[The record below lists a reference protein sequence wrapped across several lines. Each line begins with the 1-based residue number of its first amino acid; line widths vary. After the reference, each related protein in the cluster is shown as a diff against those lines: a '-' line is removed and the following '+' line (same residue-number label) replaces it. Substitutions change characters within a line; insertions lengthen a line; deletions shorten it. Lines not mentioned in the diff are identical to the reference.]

1 MKGKMSLLTRKI
13 FASIVAISMSIP
25 PTAFASA
32 PEPVVYDANSSIM
45 GLAPKKEDQAKVENT
60 DQTKI
65 EKDLGDYSLEII
77 STLDESLTKIDYTI
91 KAKRKNQAKNEN
103 SNQVSDENLSLTIAK
118 TPTSN
123 IKDIKL
129 ISASVDTEEAPEI
142 KGDLNSLTLKS
153 KANDEIIYK
162 LRADVRKAKDGRS
175 YELIMGLKED
185 AANIFAYTLKAET
198 GIRLVDNEEVQTIEL
213 INKDEKL
220 SKAKGDYKKEGI
232 LGGLFASH
240 DTITWTDYIV
250 NEEENNKEI
259 TYDFD
264 LDQNQETANSQIG
277 LDYYEQS
284 ENGFE
289 IRKEFSQKID
299 FSKKVKF
306 EIPKGFIAKISLQTK
321 VSKKN
326 TKIKS
331 YSLNNSVLKNPI
343 YIEGNDE
350 EKSNDEEDPA
360 PVSYTHLTLPTSDL
374 V

>member
-25 PTAFASA
+25 PTAFANA

-65 EKDLGDYSLEII
+65 EKDLGDYSLEIT

-103 SNQVSDENLSLTIAK
+103 PNQVSDENLSLTIAK

-213 INKDEKL
+213 IHKDEKL

-277 LDYYEQS
+277 LDYYEQG

-289 IRKEFSQKID
+289 IKREFSQKID

-306 EIPKGFIAKISLQTK
+306 EIPKGFIAKLSLQTK

-343 YIEGNDE
+343 YRR
-350 EKSNDEEDPA
+350 K
-360 PVSYTHLTLPTSDL
+360 
-374 V
+374 